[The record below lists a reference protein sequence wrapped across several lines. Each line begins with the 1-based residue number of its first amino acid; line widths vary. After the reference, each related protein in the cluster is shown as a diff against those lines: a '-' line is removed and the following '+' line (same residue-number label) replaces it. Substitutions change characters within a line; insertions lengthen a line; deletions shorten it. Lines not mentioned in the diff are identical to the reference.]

1 MNNPNN
7 TSNDAEIINRMFEM
21 AAQYFD
27 RPITWLDAGE
37 PVSVGSAGDAA
48 EHRIEIKGLPID
60 SGFQSLPNHSFD
72 VISLINITEHTS
84 HPFESLKE
92 AVRAL
97 KQDGFIYL
105 TTLDPIHSRTSP
117 LHLRPPSYWMT
128 ALKNLQ
134 MNACI
139 RFGAKSHEVEILAAH
154 QDFSVF
160 NSVKSSFQAVRS
172 VCSSRVSVNNP
183 LIQVV
188 TRSSLQTNKIK
199 ENTTFYLLNSH
210 VNPMKLK
217 LQLRLQEQQNPDVFI
232 GDIKLRYEGME
243 QDNGEYIHRWN
254 ALAVPPG
261 GHDCRIISNGKAV
274 SLLRME
280 WLADE
285 CSVDSFVMNLPFDH
299 YQRYRIATDIMR
311 VMPEP
316 PKTVLDV
323 GGAKGFIQ
331 LFIKNAE
338 AVVLDREMDDVP
350 NSLRYDGNA
359 LPFPDQSFDV
369 VTSIDTLEHVP
380 PGQRDGFI
388 KELCRVSTYG
398 VILACP
404 FDEEHVDE
412 ADSIIRDFSITQLGK
427 QDRFL
432 SEHEEFSLPNR
443 QNILSCFTANGYSV
457 AEFPNG
463 YLPRWVVMQMA
474 TFSMGVTPELHE
486 ARASLNA
493 IYNKTYYPADN
504 CSPAYRYVMLA
515 TKKPV
520 DVTML
525 QSLRRTIS
533 PTIEAHKELNL
544 SPAVVALSTYG
555 VIREKDASL
564 SSSEKRIDELLK
576 HVENLE
582 SRLQEEASERK
593 KLLEHTRNMDSDLK
607 ATKDHIQR
615 MDEHSANLQKVIDEA
630 QTHNKNQSRVIDDL
644 NNNQN
649 KLIEELQNHIN
660 NQESIIQTEQA
671 ENSSLVKHIQNL
683 EELLK
688 TKETNIENVQQH
700 SNNLSAML
708 QEKDQHQNNLTTHAE
723 NLSAHIQYLEQQ
735 QLSLEQQL
743 ERLQHQLN
751 ISQLQNK
758 ISHWYFNTFLP
769 RLHEPGCN
777 DRVVEDMLYRLDSD
791 LGELPE
797 TVNEFLQGMKS
808 LCENTW
814 IEKQHT
820 QRIESDLQ
828 TIRSSTGYK
837 LMSKS
842 GVIPKGRKPEAS

>member
-7 TSNDAEIINRMFEM
+7 TSNNAEIINRMFEM

-60 SGFQSLPNHSFD
+60 SGFRSLPNHSFD

-84 HPFESLKE
+84 NPFESIKDS
-92 AVRAL
+92 VRAL

-105 TTLDPIHSRTSP
+105 TTQDPIHNRNAP

-139 RFGAKSHEVEILAAH
+139 RFGDSTHEVEILAAH
-154 QDFSVF
+154 QEFSVF

-172 VCSSRVSVNNP
+172 VCSSRISVNNP
-183 LIQVV
+183 HIQAVS
-188 TRSSLQTNKIK
+188 RSPLQSNKIK
-199 ENTTFYLLNSH
+199 DNATFYLLNSH
-210 VNPMKLK
+210 INPMQLK

-254 ALAVPPG
+254 ALTVPPG
-261 GHDCRIISNGKAV
+261 GHDCRINSGEKAV

-280 WLADE
+280 WLAE
-285 CSVDSFVMNLPFDH
+285 ERSIDSFVMNLPFDH

-380 PGQRDGFI
+380 PAQRDGFI

-404 FDEEHVDE
+404 FDEEHVDD
-412 ADSIIRDFSITQLGK
+412 ADSIIRDFSIAQLGK

-443 QNILSCFTANGYSV
+443 QNILSSFTANGYSV

-486 ARASLNA
+486 ARAGLNA

-504 CSPAYRYVMLA
+504 CSPSYRYVMLA

-533 PTIEAHKELNL
+533 PTIEPHKELNL
-544 SPAVVALSTYG
+544 SPALVALSTFG

-564 SSSEKRIDELLK
+564 ASSDKRIDELLK

-582 SRLQEEASERK
+582 SRLEEEASERK
-593 KLLEHTRNMDSDLK
+593 KLLEHTRNMDGDLK

-615 MDEHSANLQKVIDEA
+615 LDEHSANLQKVIDESK
-630 QTHNKNQSRVIDDL
+630 THVSH
-644 NNNQN
+644 QN
-649 KLIEELQNHIN
+649 KLIEELQNHIK
-660 NQESIIQTEQA
+660 NQESTIQTEQE
-671 ENSSLVKHIQNL
+671 ENSSLGKHIQNL

-688 TKETNIENVQQH
+688 SNEINIEKVQQH
-700 SNNLSAML
+700 ANNLLVLL
-708 QEKDQHQNNLTTHAE
+708 QEKDQHQQNLSTHAE
-723 NLSAHIQYLEQQ
+723 NLSAQ
-735 QLSLEQQL
+735 
-743 ERLQHQLN
+743 LQHIRQETESVKHELN
-751 ISQLQNK
+751 LSQLQNK

-791 LGELPE
+791 LGELPG
-797 TVNEFLQGMKS
+797 TVSEFLQGMKS

-814 IEKQHT
+814 KEKQHT
-820 QRIESDLQ
+820 QSIESDLQ